1 MAERTDTQGT
11 HEAFTAVVRKA
22 AVARAT
28 ARAPST
34 RARPHGCWPPGWST
48 ASAPGPTGAS
58 AATGME
64 GRRRR
69 PRGGRG
75 GGHRRGVTRAG
86 GRHDDSR
93 DGPRARRH
101 GRRPRQ
107 GVEAGLLAQAR
118 GDHDTAESRYIQ
130 ALQIEERLG
139 NQAGM
144 ATICYR
150 LGLRWA
156 LAAGQL
162 YVLSALAPEIRTE
175 VARLIAA
182 WSTAGRR
189 SWRPSR
195 RSRWPPP
202 PRRTP
207 PASAYGAASPGAPGR
222 ARASGCGCA
231 SARRS
236 RSTPGE
242 PATTSRRPAT
252 CASALSGQEAQRQE
266 GAA

>member
-1 MAERTDTQGT
+1 M
-11 HEAFTAVVRKA
+11 
-22 AVARAT
+22 
-28 ARAPST
+28 
-34 RARPHGCWPPGWST
+34 
-48 ASAPGPTGAS
+48 
-58 AATGME
+58 
-64 GRRRR
+64 
-69 PRGGRG
+69 
-75 GGHRRGVTRAG
+75 
-86 GRHDDSR
+86 
-93 DGPRARRH
+93 
-101 GRRPRQ
+101 
-107 GVEAGLLAQAR
+107 LAQAR

-130 ALQIEERLG
+130 ALEIEERLG

-144 ATICYR
+144 ATIYYR

-175 VARLIAA
+175 VARLIAGLVD
-182 WSTAGRR
+182 GRPAFLAAI
-189 SWRPSR
+189 SPV
-195 RSRWPPP
+195 PVAP
-202 PRRTP
+202 TTKAYP